1 MTIEHTREIQD
12 EVHRGAADGG
22 GGQSISDRPVRM
34 RRAWWILLGVSI
46 LLNVVS
52 MAIPALI
59 EHPLT
64 NDRGEIQLYLD
75 VFVEGNLPTWW
86 SVGLLGSTAVLFG
99 IVGLLAR
106 VCGARA
112 ESWGWWCG
120 AVLIGLLSLD
130 DHTQLHERLDRIGE
144 RLVTFDSGFPFYWLI
159 PGLLAGAVVAAG
171 LLLLATRLRG
181 RSRWLVVV
189 GGALLLWSAL
199 GMEAM
204 QGLWIAA
211 GESGPLYVLTYH
223 AEELGENVGVLLL
236 MAAAVSAV
244 SLTRN
249 AAGQGVTARYAQFRC
264 ERS

>member
-1 MTIEHTREIQD
+1 
-12 EVHRGAADGG
+12 
-22 GGQSISDRPVRM
+22 
-34 RRAWWILLGVSI
+34 
-46 LLNVVS
+46 
-52 MAIPALI
+52 MAVPALI

-99 IVGLLAR
+99 IVALLAR
-106 VCGARA
+106 ARGARA

-120 AVLIGLLSLD
+120 SVLIGLLSLD
-130 DHTQLHERLDRIGE
+130 DHTQLHERLDRIG
-144 RLVTFDSGFPFYWLI
+144 RQLVTFDSGFPFYWLL
-159 PGLLAGAVVAAG
+159 PGLLAGAVVAVG
-171 LLLLATRLRG
+171 LLLLAMRLRD
-181 RSRWLVVV
+181 RCRWLVVA

-211 GESGPLYVLTYH
+211 DESGPLYVATYH

-236 MAAAVSAV
+236 MAAAASAV
-244 SLTRN
+244 SLERGPT
-249 AAGQGVTARYAQFRC
+249 AGGVTARYRPFGDARA
-264 ERS
+264 RSGLLSTAWPR